1 MQLTRFILT
10 IIIFNIFYNIT
21 SAQAE
26 LCDGCYVWEFVNDK
40 GERDE
45 TSRLLSNDIEDI
57 LSQYANCKVLQRS
70 KYAKLYEQINNEKAI
85 MSLSGVSSD
94 IKNELKTIQA
104 KRVVFGTVNRDFQGN
119 ISLRLSF
126 ENLQTSQVKSN
137 TIFLTGESAYSFEK
151 RRSDLIKFINSFL
164 SSNEPSTQKTHSS
177 TKFPNSKTPQT
188 WEGTFKDPN
197 LGPYAMILYI
207 EYINGDYIKGKV
219 NWPSLENGI
228 TTMEGSLIER
238 PTDFVEESKWRL
250 VEKMIAGKEGIWLRF
265 EETSII
271 SGNIDLNGAYYCH
284 ISSNGIINGIWFRKD
299 STTSSGNFTIT
310 FVDK

>member
-1 MQLTRFILT
+1 MQLIKFIL
-10 IIIFNIFYNIT
+10 IISIFSVFHNIAL
-21 SAQAE
+21 AQAE

-85 MSLSGVSSD
+85 MSLSGVSLD

-104 KRVVFGTVNRDFQGN
+104 KRVIFGTVNRDFQGN

-164 SSNEPSTQKTHSS
+164 SSNEPNAQKTRSS

-188 WEGTFKDPN
+188 WEGIFKQPGFGN
-197 LGPYAMILYI
+197 YEMVLHL
-207 EYINGDYIKGKV
+207 EYINGDYAKGKT
-219 NWPSLENGI
+219 NYPSLQNSVSA
-228 TTMEGSLIER
+228 MEGKVISR
-238 PTDFVEESKWRL
+238 PASFVEETKWKL
-250 VEKMIAGKEGIWLRF
+250 VEKMIAGKEGCWFRF

-284 ISSNGIINGIWFRKD
+284 IAENGILNGIWFRKD
-299 STTSSGNFTIT
+299 TTEPIGNFTLT
-310 FVDK
+310 LSED